1 MNIRI
6 LISLMAMGLFNFFG
20 CKSDKKTDSQTE
32 MDQKM
37 QDIIDKSFDEYN
49 NRKIYTILTSEII
62 KKTHD
67 DQLVQT
73 IYDNIET
80 NFEEGEQYTL
90 DKVNN
95 LTKGQQAIFSV
106 WWVEAEVNN
115 GGFNQFFF
123 NSSGQ
128 FGPMSEAGFELLN
141 AAKFANLMRRANSIF
156 AENKERLEEYDDG
169 TMESFSES
177 YKENPLNILDEEFYE
192 LYNTESLNELR
203 IDYIRNHLSEFTQE

>member
-1 MNIRI
+1 
-6 LISLMAMGLFNFFG
+6 MGLFNFFG
-20 CKSDKKTDSQTE
+20 CKSDKKTDSQAE

-37 QDIIDKSFDEYN
+37 QEIIDKSFDEYN
-49 NRKIYTILTSEII
+49 NRKIYETLNSEII
-62 KKTHD
+62 EQTPD

-80 NFEEGEQYTL
+80 NFEEGEQYTM
-90 DKVNN
+90 DKITK

-128 FGPMSEAGFELLN
+128 LGPMAEDGFELLN
-141 AAKFANLMRRANSIF
+141 ATKFGDLMRRANSIF

-177 YKENPLNILDEEFYE
+177 YKDNLLNALDDEFYE
-192 LYNTESLNELR
+192 LYKSEPLNELQ